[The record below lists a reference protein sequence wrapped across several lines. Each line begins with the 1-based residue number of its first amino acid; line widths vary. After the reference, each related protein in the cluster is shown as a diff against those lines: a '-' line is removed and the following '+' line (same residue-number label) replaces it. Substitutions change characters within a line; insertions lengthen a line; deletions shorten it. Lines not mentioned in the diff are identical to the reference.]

1 MKQRHELNL
10 LLDELK
16 DRDIELNN
24 MVESHKKQLL
34 SWEKDRR
41 TILSLDEKVSLLES
55 ETMHASTDATYT
67 YINTH

>member
-16 DRDIELNN
+16 DRDIELNS
-24 MVESHKKQLL
+24 MVESHKKQLV

-41 TILSLDEKVSLLES
+41 TILALDEKVALLES
-55 ETMHASTDATYT
+55 ECERMTFHTYT
-67 YINTH
+67 SHTL